1 VNPIDDAVRILHAG
15 GVIALPTETVYG
27 LAADAE
33 NEAAIARVFAIKRR
47 PADHPLIV
55 HLADQTELAQWTQMA
70 PPIAHVLAER
80 FWPGPLTMVLHR
92 SPRVSDRVTGGQ
104 NTVAIRVPAHPLA
117 HAILSEFGGGL
128 VAPSANRFGA
138 VSPTTAAHVRA
149 DLGAEVDAIID
160 GGSASIGLE
169 STIVDVTSGD
179 PVILRTGAITAEDIA
194 NLIGHAIG
202 ERDASSTVRAPGMLA
217 SHYAPRARVE
227 LVEKRERRDVAA
239 RYVADGARVAVL
251 DLPDDPASVR
261 VANSTRVCEN
271 STRAAWTS
279 SLRRSRPRARARTPC
294 AIASHA
300 PPLRAKHS
308 VLRARRRTDS
318 SVS

>member
-1 VNPIDDAVRILHAG
+1 VNAIDDAVRILRAG

-33 NEAAIARVFAIKRR
+33 NDAAIARVFAIKRR
-47 PADHPLIV
+47 PPDHPLIV
-55 HLADQTELAQWTQMA
+55 HLADQSELAQWTQMA

-104 NTVAIRVPAHPLA
+104 DTVAIRVPAHPLA

-160 GGSASIGLE
+160 GGAAEFGLE
-169 STIVDVTSGD
+169 STIVDLTSGD
-179 PVILRTGAITAEDIA
+179 PVILRTGAIAAEDIA

-202 ERDASSTVRAPGMLA
+202 ERDPSSTVRAPGMLA

-227 LVEKRERRDVAA
+227 LVEERERRDVAA

-251 DLPDDPASVR
+251 ELPDDPASAGRELYARLRELDASGVDVILATLPPLGPRTHAVR
-261 VANSTRVCEN
+261 DRLS
-271 STRAAWTS
+271 RAAA
-279 SLRRSRPRARARTPC
+279 PR
-294 AIASHA
+294 
-300 PPLRAKHS
+300 
-308 VLRARRRTDS
+308 
-318 SVS
+318 

>member
-1 VNPIDDAVRILHAG
+1 MNAIDDAVRVLRAG

-33 NEAAIARVFAIKRR
+33 NDAAIVRVFAIKRR

-55 HLADQTELAQWTQMA
+55 HLADAAELAQWTQMV

-80 FWPGPLTMVLHR
+80 FWPGPLTMILHR

-104 NTVAIRVPAHPLA
+104 DTVAIRVPAHPLA

-149 DLGAEVDAIID
+149 DLGDEVDAILD
-160 GGSASIGLE
+160 GGPASIGLE
-169 STIVDVTSGD
+169 STIVDLTSGD

-194 NLIGHAIG
+194 GLIGHPIG
-202 ERDASSTVRAPGMLA
+202 ERDAANAVRAPGMLA

-227 LVEKRERRDVAA
+227 LVEEQERRDVAA
-239 RYVADGARVAVL
+239 RYVADGARVAIL
-251 DLPDDPASVR
+251 ELPGDPARAGRELYARLRALDASGVDIILATLPPAGPRTHAVR
-261 VANSTRVCEN
+261 DRLS
-271 STRAAWTS
+271 RAAA
-279 SLRRSRPRARARTPC
+279 PR
-294 AIASHA
+294 
-300 PPLRAKHS
+300 
-308 VLRARRRTDS
+308 
-318 SVS
+318 

>member
-1 VNPIDDAVRILHAG
+1 MNPIDDAVRILRAG

-33 NEAAIARVFAIKRR
+33 NDAAIARVYAIKRR

-55 HLADQTELAQWTQMA
+55 HLADQAELAQWTQMA

-138 VSPTTAAHVRA
+138 VSPTMAAHVRA
-149 DLGAEVDAIID
+149 DLGDEVDAILD
-160 GGSASIGLE
+160 GGPASIGLE
-169 STIVDVTSGD
+169 STIVDLTSGD
-179 PVILRTGAITAEDIA
+179 PVILRTGTITAEDIA
-194 NLIGHAIG
+194 GLIGHPIG
-202 ERDASSTVRAPGMLA
+202 ERDASNTVRAPGMLA

-227 LVEKRERRDVAA
+227 LVEECERRDVAA
-239 RYVADGARVAVL
+239 RYVADGARIAIL
-251 DLPDDPASVR
+251 ELPGDPASAGRELYARLRALDASGVDIILATLPPPGPRTHAVR
-261 VANSTRVCEN
+261 DRLS
-271 STRAAWTS
+271 RAAA
-279 SLRRSRPRARARTPC
+279 PR
-294 AIASHA
+294 
-300 PPLRAKHS
+300 
-308 VLRARRRTDS
+308 
-318 SVS
+318 